1 MSMNNISLDLSIDGI
16 IAEAKG
22 SLAKYRENKTYD
34 KLAYDELLEK
44 YGSAITVIELLR
56 GEIEKLKNNKLPS
69 KNDIEAIGA
78 IMNLLGI
85 EKLDTEGIKRLK
97 NISSEFGE
105 KQK

>member
-1 MSMNNISLDLSIDGI
+1 MNNINLDLNIEGI

-34 KLAYDELLEK
+34 KQTYNELLEK
-44 YGSAITVIELLR
+44 YGSAITIIELLR

-69 KNDIEAIGA
+69 KNDVEAIGA

-85 EKLDTEGIKRLK
+85 EKLDGEGIKKLK
-97 NISSEFGE
+97 NISNKFEE
-105 KQK
+105 NRK